1 MKKFHLSILLLTIA
15 NVISSQNDKM
25 LDSLLKVYEAQK
37 ETIEKVK
44 TAESIFIESRKS
56 NLELALKYL
65 HKGLNLSHD
74 LNFSEGIAKS
84 YKNLGIYYVNYHNL
98 DSLRFYFSKAEKSFV
113 KNNNKKELFNVLHR
127 WNRTEN
133 LEGNFNRALEISN
146 KSIIVAKE
154 LQNGLLLS
162 NALQQQSTIYLD
174 KGNYKNAF
182 EQLIKASKALDT
194 LTKDHLLNKA
204 IIKIGIGRTE
214 TLRNNLKEAIPYLQ
228 QGLII
233 LENLNHSKWLAVSY
247 MELGNTFYDLKNYED
262 ALLNYNK
269 GLKISKEKKWD
280 NFIAPYL
287 ANIGAIYLDTKD
299 YDKALEY
306 FFNSNK
312 ISIKHGS
319 INNQIIFLNDVASA
333 YLGKKDYAKSLKYY
347 NAAIK
352 LADSIGSIDN
362 LSDNYKERA
371 KAYEEMGS
379 YKNAT
384 ADYKNHMHLNDS
396 LFNLEKAR
404 QIDELKIKYETE
416 KKEQELLLSNKEI
429 DLLKQQEKN
438 NNLQRFLLAIGLLLA
453 LIGIYAIFQKL
464 KRNKLEKEKITN
476 ELAFKKKELTTHA
489 LHLAKKNELLDD
501 LKQKAKAFKDSDDT
515 KNGYQQLIKSINF
528 DLKDDN
534 NWENFS
540 KYFQEVHKDF
550 NYNVKQ
556 KFPDITTN
564 ELRLMSLLKMNLSS
578 KEIANILNISPDGVK
593 KARYRLR
600 KKINITSEES
610 LEDLVLNL

>member
-25 LDSLLKVYEAQK
+25 LDSLLKVYETQK
-37 ETIEKVK
+37 VTIEKVK
-44 TAESIFIESRKS
+44 TAESIFIESRRS
-56 NLELALKYL
+56 NPELALKYL

-74 LNFSEGIAKS
+74 LNFFEGIAKS
-84 YKNLGIYYVNYHNL
+84 YKNLGLYYVNYHDL
-98 DSLRFYFSKAEKSFV
+98 DSLRFYFSKAENSFV
-113 KNNNKKELFNVLHR
+113 KNNNTKELFNVLHR

-146 KSIIVAKE
+146 KSITVAKE

-333 YLGKKDYAKSLKYY
+333 YLGKKDYTKSLKYY
-347 NAAIK
+347 NDAIK

-438 NNLQRFLLAIGLLLA
+438 NNLQRLLLAIGLLLA

-550 NYNVKQ
+550 NFNVKQ
-556 KFPDITTN
+556 KFPDVTTN

-610 LEDLVLNL
+610 LEDLVLSL